1 MGNDT
6 SEKRDRPGKGE
17 RGYLDSQHRASLV
30 RFLIPCVITL
40 ILTLCTWVIFP
51 QYGMVFLVLAVISA
65 IPTAMTAVNLIMF
78 LRFRSINDGDFQRI
92 EEVRGNVPVFY
103 DSVITTTDKSYFVP
117 CIAVINKSVLLLLPE
132 GMTED
137 KELLRHINLMSKKNG
152 FREWNIKSFGS
163 IDEFIKRLKYLN
175 EQKIKVLKKDG
186 EMLRL
191 ISNLSL

>member
-1 MGNDT
+1 MDNTT
-6 SEKRDRPGKGE
+6 SEKRNRPAKGE
-17 RGYLDSQHRASLV
+17 RGYLDSQHRSSLV
-30 RFLIPCVITL
+30 RFLIPCVVTL
-40 ILTLCTWVIFP
+40 VLTLCTWVIFP

-65 IPTAMTAVNLIMF
+65 IPTAMAAVNLIMF
-78 LRFRSINDGDFQRI
+78 LRFKSINTGDFERI

-117 CIAVINKSVLLLLPE
+117 CIAVINKNTLLLFPDD
-132 GMTED
+132 GTGD
-137 KELLRHINLMSKKNG
+137 KELLRHLNLMSKKNG
-152 FREWNIKSFGS
+152 FREWNIKSFQS

-186 EMLRL
+186 EMISL